1 MKKYNDIIIGGV
13 VIAIIAIGMVLVIGF
28 GAKGANQIGS
38 LIGTVSD
45 QDWVEGNPNG
55 RVTFV
60 EYSDFQCPACAAYYP
75 LVKRLVQDF
84 GNDIRFVY
92 RYFPLRAIHANADLA
107 SRAAEVAV
115 KQGKFWE
122 MHDKIFDNQ
131 RMWADSKDAETLFT
145 NYAVS
150 LGLDMYKFKAD
161 LVSPEVAQRVESDY
175 ESGIKS
181 GVNYTPSFFLNGR
194 KIQNPQS
201 YDEFRAIVA
210 QALAS
215 EL

>member
-1 MKKYNDIIIGGV
+1 
-13 VIAIIAIGMVLVIGF
+13 
-28 GAKGANQIGS
+28 
-38 LIGTVSD
+38 
-45 QDWVEGNPNG
+45 
-55 RVTFV
+55 
-60 EYSDFQCPACAAYYP
+60 
-75 LVKRLVQDF
+75 
-84 GNDIRFVY
+84 
-92 RYFPLRAIHANADLA
+92 
-107 SRAAEVAV
+107 
-115 KQGKFWE
+115 
-122 MHDKIFDNQ
+122 
-131 RMWADSKDAETLFT
+131 MWADSKDAETLFT